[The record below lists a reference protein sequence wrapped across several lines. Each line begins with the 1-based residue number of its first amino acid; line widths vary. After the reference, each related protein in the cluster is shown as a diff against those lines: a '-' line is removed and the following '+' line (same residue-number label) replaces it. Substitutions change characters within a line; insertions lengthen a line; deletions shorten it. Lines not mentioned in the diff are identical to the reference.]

1 MKGFR
6 FDSGRGY
13 KRKKEKGMTK
23 KIDLKHDPIREY
35 IVKAISLTKEYQ
47 NRIFQIGIGILVI
60 LFVVYILNVQAE
72 QKQLNATT
80 SFGIALNSYIEAG
93 SDSLAKSLTLSKF
106 QEVIDDFEN
115 TEAGVYSKVYLAKE
129 YFDNTDYDEAT
140 SLCNDIISSTD
151 DDVLKSLIINM
162 LGNIASN
169 MGDIDE
175 AIEYFLKASRT
186 VKVEALSD
194 NFKVNAV
201 RAYISNKQFDN
212 AINIAE
218 AMLERENLKYTIK
231 NEIEMLLTEAEF
243 HSFN

>member
-106 QEVIDDFEN
+106 QEVID
-115 TEAGVYSKVYLAKE
+115 Y
-129 YFDNTDYDEAT
+129 
-140 SLCNDIISSTD
+140 
-151 DDVLKSLIINM
+151 
-162 LGNIASN
+162 
-169 MGDIDE
+169 
-175 AIEYFLKASRT
+175 IEFLK
-186 VKVEALSD
+186 
-194 NFKVNAV
+194 
-201 RAYISNKQFDN
+201 
-212 AINIAE
+212 
-218 AMLERENLKYTIK
+218 K
-231 NEIEMLLTEAEF
+231 NP
-243 HSFN
+243 S